1 VCLIDVLARLV
12 YSKPTEKNASA
23 AWDEFVSRY
32 LPRYAGHANAL
43 YRGFRSAISHNYS
56 LGDLRLTDGSTN
68 ALRHWTTEE
77 GELVLHLESFIDDLD
92 TAWQKFYGDVESDD
106 AVRKRVLGRVRRR
119 PLLGI
124 LGGEHVEVST
134 SVAHG
139 ISIAGGGFNP
149 TRWGPAQAA
158 SGASWPVPPSPPMPS
173 VTFECEK
180 AIPKRKRKKRR

>member
-23 AWDEFVSRY
+23 AWDEFVPRY

-92 TAWQKFYGDVESDD
+92 TAWQKFYVDVESDD
-106 AVRKRVLGRVRRR
+106 LCASACS
-119 PLLGI
+119 
-124 LGGEHVEVST
+124 GGCVGDRCSGFSVAST
-134 SVAHG
+134 SRCPRLW
-139 ISIAGGGFNP
+139 P
-149 TRWGPAQAA
+149 TASALPVAA
-158 SGASWPVPPSPPMPS
+158 STRLTGGLPRPRAAPHGPSRHLRQ
-173 VTFECEK
+173 CH
-180 AIPKRKRKKRR
+180 R